1 MSLKK
6 DSFSS
11 FDKRNMRFAINLAKN
26 QNGLTGTNPS
36 VGCVIVKN
44 KKIISY
50 GVTNLN
56 GRPHAETIA
65 LNKCRGNTSNSLIYV
80 TLEPC
85 SHHGKTPPCTNAIIK
100 SKVKK
105 VYYSIE
111 DSDLRTFN
119 NSKKILNSKKI
130 FTKSGLLKKETRK
143 LYKKHDYI
151 RKNKMPYVIGK
162 LACSSNF
169 YILKNNN
176 KITNDHSRK
185 ISHLLRYRNQGIL
198 TSYKTINSDNP
209 KLNCRISGLEKF
221 SPTRLIIDKDLKVKM
236 NSFIVNSSIKYNTI
250 IFHRSSN
257 VNKINNLKF
266 KKIKLI
272 YANLNKYGDIDL
284 KFIFKKIYE
293 KNIHNILVECGSKL
307 TNNILKEKLFNEFY
321 LFKSNNKIINKDR
334 LNVKNIDMNL
344 KKTFKSKKKINTYLD
359 KDSLLHY
366 Y

>member
-1 MSLKK
+1 MK
-6 DSFSS
+6 
-11 FDKRNMRFAINLAKN
+11 FAINLAKN

-65 LNKCRGNTSNSLIYV
+65 LNKCQKNSSNSSIYV

-85 SHHGKTPPCTNAIIK
+85 SHHGKTPPCTNAIIQ
-100 SKVKK
+100 SKAKK

-111 DSDLRTFN
+111 DSDLRSFN
-119 NSKKILNSKKI
+119 NSKKILKSKKI
-130 FTKSGLLKKETRK
+130 SAESGLLKSETKK
-143 LYKKHDYI
+143 LYKNYDYV

-169 YILKNNN
+169 YILKSNEP
-176 KITNDHSRK
+176 ITNDHSRK
-185 ISHLLRYRNQGIL
+185 VSHLLRYYNQGIL

-209 KLNCRISGLEKF
+209 KLNCRINGLEKF
-221 SPTRLIIDKDLKVKM
+221 SPTRLIIDKDLKIKM
-236 NSFIVNSSIKYNTI
+236 NSFIVNSSIKYNTM
-250 IFHRSSN
+250 IFHSSSN
-257 VNKINNLKF
+257 KKKMIYLKN

-272 YANLNKYGDIDL
+272 KVDLNKYGNMDL
-284 KFIFKKIYE
+284 KYIFKKIYE
-293 KNIHNILVECGSKL
+293 SGIHNILVECGIKL
-307 TNNILKEKLFNEFY
+307 TNKILKEKLFNEFY
-321 LFKSNNKIINKDR
+321 LFKSNNNIIKKSR
-334 LNVKNIDMNL
+334 LNVKSINKNL
-344 KKTFKSKKKINTYLD
+344 KITFKNKDKINTYLD
-359 KDSLLHY
+359 KDSLMHY

>member
-11 FDKRNMRFAINLAKN
+11 FDKKNMRFAINLAKN

-36 VGCVIVKN
+36 VGCVIVKR

-65 LNKCRGNTSNSLIYV
+65 LNRCRANSKNSLIYV

-100 SKVKK
+100 SKAKK

-111 DSDLRTFN
+111 DSDLRSFN
-119 NSKKILNSKKI
+119 NSKRILNSKKI
-130 FTKSGLLKKETRK
+130 STKSGLLKDETKK
-143 LYKKHDYI
+143 LYKNYDYV
-151 RKNKMPYVIGK
+151 RKNRMPYVIGK

-169 YILKNNN
+169 YIFKN
-176 KITNDHSRK
+176 KKPITNDHSK
-185 ISHLLRYRNQGIL
+185 KVSHLLRYQNQGIL
-198 TSYKTINSDNP
+198 TSYKTVNSDNP
-209 KLNCRISGLEKF
+209 KLNCRIKGLEKF
-221 SPTRLIIDKDLKVKM
+221 SPIRLIIDKDLKVKM
-236 NSFIVNSSIKYNTI
+236 NCNIIKSSINHNTI
-250 IFHRSSN
+250 IFHRST
-257 VNKINNLKF
+257 NKIKIKHLKY

-272 YANLNKYGDIDL
+272 YSDLNKFGNIDL
-284 KFIFKKIYE
+284 KFVFKKIYE
-293 KNIHNILVECGSKL
+293 KGIHNLLVECGSKL

-321 LFKSNNKIINKDR
+321 LFKSNNKIISKDR
-334 LNVKNIDMNL
+334 HNVKNIDKNL
-344 KKTFKSKKKINTYLD
+344 KKIFKSKKKINTYLD
-359 KDSLLHY
+359 KDSLIHY

>member
-11 FDKRNMRFAINLAKN
+11 FDKKNMRFAINLAKN
-26 QNGLTGTNPS
+26 QNGLTGTNPA

-65 LNKCRGNTSNSLIYV
+65 LNKCLNKSSNSLIYV

-85 SHHGKTPPCTNAIIK
+85 SHYGKTPPCTNAIIK
-100 SKVKK
+100 SKAKK

-111 DSDLRTFN
+111 DPDLRSFN
-119 NSKKILNSKKI
+119 NSKKVLNFKKI
-130 FTKSGLLKKETRK
+130 STKSGLLKDETKR
-143 LYKKHDYI
+143 LYKNYDYV

-169 YILKNNN
+169 YILKNS
-176 KITNDHSRK
+176 KTITNHHCRK
-185 ISHLLRYRNQGIL
+185 VSHLFRYQNQGIL
-198 TSYKTINSDNP
+198 TSYKTVNSDNP
-209 KLNCRISGLEKF
+209 KLNCRIKGLEKF
-221 SPTRLIIDKDLKVKM
+221 SPTRLIIDKDLKIKM
-236 NSFIVNSSIKYNTI
+236 NSFIVNSSKKYNTI

-257 VNKINNLKF
+257 VNKINNLKY

-272 YANLNKYGDIDL
+272 YADLNKYGYMDL

-293 KNIHNILVECGSKL
+293 KGIHNLLVECGSKL
-307 TNNILKEKLFNEFY
+307 TNNILKQKLFNEFY
-321 LFKSNNKIINKDR
+321 LFKSNNKIISKDR
-334 LNVKNIDMNL
+334 LNVKSIDKNL
-344 KKTFKSKKKINTYLD
+344 KNIFKIKENVNTYLD
-359 KDSLLHY
+359 KDLLIHY

>member
-11 FDKRNMRFAINLAKN
+11 FDKKNMRFAINLAKN
-26 QNGLTGTNPS
+26 QSGLTGTNPS

-65 LNKCRGNTSNSLIYV
+65 LNKCRTNSPNSLIYV

-85 SHHGKTPPCTNAIIK
+85 SHYGKTPPCTNAIIK
-100 SKVKK
+100 SKIKK
-105 VYYSIE
+105 VNYSIE
-111 DSDLRTFN
+111 DSDLRSFN

-130 FTKSGLLKKETRK
+130 STKSGLLKNETKK
-143 LYKKHDYI
+143 LYKNYNYI
-151 RKNKMPYVIGK
+151 RKNKMPYVTGK

-176 KITNDHSRK
+176 PITNDHSRK
-185 ISHLLRYRNQGIL
+185 VSHLLRYQNQGIL
-198 TSYKTINSDNP
+198 TTYKTINSDNP
-209 KLNCRISGLEKF
+209 KLNCRIKGLEKF
-221 SPTRLIIDKDLKVKM
+221 SPTRIIIDKDLKIKM
-236 NSFIVNSSIKYNTI
+236 NSFILSSSIKYNTI
-250 IFHRSSN
+250 IFHRSDN
-257 VNKINNLKF
+257 AKKISILKN

-272 YANLNKYGDIDL
+272 YSDLNKYGNMDL
-284 KFIFKKIYE
+284 KFIFKKLYE
-293 KNIHNILVECGSKL
+293 KGIHNILAECGSKL

-321 LFKSNNKIINKDR
+321 LFKSNNKIISNDS
-334 LNVKNIDMNL
+334 LNVKIIDKNL
-344 KKTFKSKKKINTYLD
+344 KKIFKFKENINTYLD
-359 KDSLLHY
+359 KDLLIHY

>member
-6 DSFSS
+6 DNFSS
-11 FDKRNMRFAINLAKN
+11 FDKKNMRFAINLAKN

-50 GVTNLN
+50 GATNFN

-65 LNKCRGNTSNSLIYV
+65 LNKCRKNSSKSLIYV

-100 SKVKK
+100 SKTKK
-105 VYYSIE
+105 LYYSIE
-111 DSDLRTFN
+111 DSDLRSFN
-119 NSKKILNSKKI
+119 NSKKILKSKKI
-130 FTKSGLLKKETRK
+130 STKSGLLKSETKK
-143 LYKKHDYI
+143 LYKNYDYV

-169 YILKNNN
+169 YILKNNEP
-176 KITNDHSRK
+176 ITNGHSRK
-185 ISHLLRYRNQGIL
+185 VSHLLRYYNQGLL

-209 KLNCRISGLEKF
+209 KLNCRINGLEKF

-250 IFHRSSN
+250 FFHSSSN
-257 VNKINNLKF
+257 KKKINNLKN
-266 KKIKLI
+266 KRIKLI
-272 YANLNKYGDIDL
+272 YVDLNKYGNMDL

-293 KNIHNILVECGSKL
+293 KGIHNILVESGIKL
-307 TNNILKEKLFNEFY
+307 TNKILKEKLFNEFY
-321 LFKSNNKIINKDR
+321 LFKSNNKIIKKNR
-334 LNVKNIDMNL
+334 LNVKSINKNL
-344 KKTFKSKKKINTYLD
+344 KIIFKNKDKINTYLD
-359 KDSLLHY
+359 KDSLMHY